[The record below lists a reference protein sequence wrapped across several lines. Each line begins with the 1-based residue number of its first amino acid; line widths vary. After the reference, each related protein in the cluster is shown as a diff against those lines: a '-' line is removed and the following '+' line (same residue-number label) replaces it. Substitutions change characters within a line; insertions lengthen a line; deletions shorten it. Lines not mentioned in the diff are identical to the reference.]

1 MASRTTAKWGFPGR
15 LFSTHRTHRTGGTDL
30 HSFTIITTSAND
42 LLAPLHDR
50 MPVVIAPDSWADWLG
65 ERAVPEPA
73 LKAMLKPYAS
83 DAMTFW
89 PVDARIGDVRN
100 DNPDLF
106 APSMRHG
113 SGHHGDSINP
123 ANIFDVRAH
132 QKPTA

>member
-1 MASRTTAKWGFPGR
+1 
-15 LFSTHRTHRTGGTDL
+15 
-30 HSFTIITTSAND
+30 
-42 LLAPLHDR
+42 
-50 MPVVIAPDSWADWLG
+50 MPVVIAPDSWADCLG

-89 PVDARIGDVRN
+89 PVDRRIGDVRN

-132 QKPTA
+132 QKTNRLDKDGLRA